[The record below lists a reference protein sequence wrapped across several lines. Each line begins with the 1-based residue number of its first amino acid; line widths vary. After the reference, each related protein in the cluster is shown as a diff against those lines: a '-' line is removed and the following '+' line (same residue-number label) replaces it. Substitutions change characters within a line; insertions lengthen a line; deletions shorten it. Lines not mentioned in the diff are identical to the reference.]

1 MNAELIPKRARPT
14 PMQTLKELPL
24 IRLEKNYEMPS
35 VPVVLT
41 RILQLVDD
49 NRASAQRL
57 EKLILH
63 DPPLTARILKLANS
77 AFFSFRY
84 EVKTISHAITLLGLN
99 LVKSL
104 AIGVSVFESFS
115 KGLREEIAFISQ
127 LWMHSIGVGMMSQEI
142 WLKRGNRTESEFA
155 LLCGLLH
162 DLGKIL
168 YFKKD
173 AVGYGRQF
181 GRKKGD
187 QDPDISALEL
197 ECYGVDH
204 ATLGALIAKQ
214 WRLPPELA
222 TVVQHHHSSF
232 TQSQLVAAVSVAD
245 MLAKQTGIGY
255 DGDRKIRE
263 DLADMQAMLQMNSQ
277 EYDRLVEMAES
288 KRVEVEAFFQL
299 NP

>member
-1 MNAELIPKRARPT
+1 
-14 PMQTLKELPL
+14 MQAFKEPPL
-24 IRLEKNYEMPS
+24 IRLEKNFEMPS
-35 VPVVLT
+35 VPIVLT

-49 NRASAQRL
+49 NKASAQRL

-63 DPPLTARILKLANS
+63 DPSLSARILKLANS
-77 AFFSFRY
+77 AFFSFRC

-104 AIGVSVFESFS
+104 AIGVSVFESFA
-115 KGLREEIAFISQ
+115 KGLHEEIHFISQ
-127 LWMHSIGVGMMSQEI
+127 LWMHSIGVGMVAQEI
-142 WLKRGNRTESEFA
+142 WSKRGNRAESEFA

-173 AVGYGRQF
+173 AVGYSHQF
-181 GRKKGD
+181 ARNKGD

-197 ECYGVDH
+197 EHYGVDH
-204 ATLGALIAKQ
+204 ATLGSLIAKQ
-214 WRLPPELA
+214 WRLPPELS
-222 TVVQHHHSSF
+222 TVVQHHHSAL
-232 TQSQLVAAVSVAD
+232 TQSQLVAAVSIAD

-263 DLADMQAMLQMNSQ
+263 DLDKMQALLQMNAQ
-277 EYDRLVEMAES
+277 EYDRLAVIAEG
-288 KRVEVEAFFQL
+288 KRVEVEAFFQFSSR
-299 NP
+299 

>member
-1 MNAELIPKRARPT
+1 MNKDLIQERAKPI
-14 PMQTLKELPL
+14 PMQTLKEPPL
-24 IRLEKNYEMPS
+24 IRLEKNYEMQS
-35 VPVVLT
+35 VPIVLT
-41 RILQLVDD
+41 RILQLVDN

-63 DPPLTARILKLANS
+63 DPSLSARILKLANS

-115 KGLREEIAFISQ
+115 KGLREEIALISQ
-127 LWMHSIGVGMMSQEI
+127 LWMHSIGVGMMAQEI
-142 WLKRGNRTESEFA
+142 WLKRGNRAESEFA

-173 AVGYGRQF
+173 AVGYSRLF
-181 GRKKGD
+181 AREKRD

-197 ECYGVDH
+197 EHYGVDH

-214 WRLPPELA
+214 WRLPPDLA
-222 TVVQHHHSSF
+222 KAVQQHHSSF
-232 TQSQLVAAVSVAD
+232 TQSQLAAAISIAD
-245 MLAKQTGIGY
+245 MLVKQTGIGY

-263 DLADMQAMLQMNSQ
+263 DLANMRALLQMSLQ
-277 EYDRLVEMAES
+277 EYDSLVVLAES
-288 KRVEVEAFFQL
+288 KREEIEVFFQL

>member
-1 MNAELIPKRARPT
+1 
-14 PMQTLKELPL
+14 
-24 IRLEKNYEMPS
+24 
-35 VPVVLT
+35 
-41 RILQLVDD
+41 
-49 NRASAQRL
+49 
-57 EKLILH
+57 
-63 DPPLTARILKLANS
+63 LKLANS
-77 AFFSFRY
+77 AYFSFRY

-232 TQSQLVAAVSVAD
+232 TQSRLVAAVSVAD